1 MKKKKNWLRVPSCHV
16 FFFHKFISGPCT
28 EATHA
33 CALIPGFVF
42 WALEKNC
49 TRQFRALHP
58 KAVTLFSKKPKRA
71 KTGRKVRFFGVVSQ
85 RRRAKN
91 GLDLGNGNFRKKS
104 GKSGRY
110 REVKIVAAASGP
122 GGENGLLTLNIPIL
136 LLFFTNTFPRALLAK
151 TGKTQPQT

>member
-1 MKKKKNWLRVPSCHV
+1 MPSCHV
-16 FFFHKFISGPCT
+16 FSSTNFISGPST

-33 CALIPGFVF
+33 CALISGFVF

-91 GLDLGNGNFRKKS
+91 ALDLGNGNFRKKS
-104 GKSGRY
+104 GKSRRY

-122 GGENGLLTLNIPIL
+122 GGENGLLTFYFPIL

-151 TGKTQPQT
+151 TGKTRPQT